1 MVVLSEDEVAEDPLD
16 DELNDWLLAED
27 DSVDDTAWELR
38 VEEPR
43 PEDVEM
49 TEPFAEELPVDVKIW
64 VLAETEIRLAFAEAD
79 DELETVML
87 PTEDIAVGLS
97 IGVEETSLATPMVV
111 LYPGS
116 VVEEMLVPAASAW
129 EAPAGELS
137 ETVEEEFWEE
147 PMLELTV
154 DGVAEDP
161 EGPAVV
167 LASVADSGEMP
178 ASLAV
183 ALGAEL
189 LLE

>member
-27 DSVDDTAWELR
+27 DSIDDTAWELR

-64 VLAETEIRLAFAEAD
+64 VLAATEIRLAFAEAD

-129 EAPAGELS
+129 EAPAGELP